1 MANETVSTTPS
12 TKVLWTGRVISA
24 LIVLMLLFSAGMK
37 LAQPAQVTTEFARLG
52 YDEDL
57 AVGIGIVEIACTVLY
72 AIPQTAP
79 VGAILLT
86 GYLGGAT
93 ATHLRIGD
101 SFIPP
106 VVIGVLVWAGLF
118 LRDPRIRALIPFRK

>member
-1 MANETVSTTPS
+1 
-12 TKVLWTGRVISA
+12 
-24 LIVLMLLFSAGMK
+24 
-37 LAQPAQVTTEFARLG
+37 
-52 YDEDL
+52 
-57 AVGIGIVEIACTVLY
+57 
-72 AIPQTAP
+72 
-79 VGAILLT
+79 

-101 SFIPP
+101 PFIPP